1 MNNLSA
7 KWRRI
12 LLVLG
17 AIVVL
22 LGLLAYG
29 AWYKLFRRV
38 HTFYTS
44 EEDHWKYG
52 SIGVEAVEGMPYW
65 IWLELPKIFP
75 DKLPRPGGYTSL
87 GMVWEEGK
95 EMPIGFTKEVIGF
108 PRVGINCAA
117 CHTGTFRA
125 TAHEK
130 PSFILAAPSTKF
142 DSQAY
147 VRFLFACANDPRFD
161 ADTIMTQLNYDVKLA
176 LIDRLLYRYAIIPFT
191 KKSLK
196 KQEQSYAFM
205 RSRPNW
211 GPGRTDMNPFKL
223 RVMGLPDDGSV
234 GSTDIMAIWNQ
245 KAREGTFRHSDGLNT
260 TLVEAVRSAALASG
274 ANRSSIDIPSLD
286 RIQTFITNLAP
297 PKYPFLYDQELASK
311 GGEIFE
317 ANCASCHVLGR
328 GQTGKVIPYTETG
341 TDPNRAD
348 HWTKT
353 AADAFNEYAKGYPWK
368 FNNFCDSD
376 GYVALPMEGVWAR
389 APYLHNGS
397 VPTLADLL
405 NAPAARPAVFYRGY
419 DVYDQERVGFVH
431 EGPDA
436 ERVGYRFNTAERGN
450 SNAGHTH
457 GTQLSPDDKR
467 ALIEFLKTL

>member
-1 MNNLSA
+1 M
-7 KWRRI
+7 
-12 LLVLG
+12 VLG
-17 AIVVL
+17 AIVIL
-22 LGLLAYG
+22 LGLLACG

-38 HTFYTS
+38 HTVYTS

-75 DKLPRPGGYTSL
+75 DKLPGPGGYTSL

-95 EMPIGFTKEVIGF
+95 EMPIGFTKEIIGF

-130 PSFILAAPSTKF
+130 PSFILAAPSTRF

-161 ADTIMTQLNYDVKLA
+161 ADTIMTQLNYDVKLS

-196 KQEQSYAFM
+196 KQEESYVFM
-205 RSRPNW
+205 KSRPNW

-223 RVMGLPDDGSV
+223 RVMGLSDDGSV
-234 GSTDIMAIWNQ
+234 GSADIMAIWNQ

-274 ANRSSIDIPSLD
+274 ANKSSIDIPSLD
-286 RIQTFITNLAP
+286 RIQIFITNLSP
-297 PKYPFLYDQELASK
+297 PPYPFGHDQELASK
-311 GGEIFE
+311 GGAIFE
-317 ANCASCHVLGR
+317 ANCSSCHVLGR
-328 GQTGKVIPYTETG
+328 GRTGEVIPYAETG

-368 FNNFCDSD
+368 FNNFRDSD
-376 GYVALPMEGVWAR
+376 GYVALPMEAVWAR

-397 VPTLADLL
+397 VPSLADLL
-405 NAPAARPAVFYRGY
+405 APPEARPKRFLRGF
-419 DVYDQERVGFVH
+419 DVYDPLKVGFVS
-431 EGPDA
+431 EGPEAQRIGFEYD
-436 ERVGYRFNTAERGN
+436 TSLPGN
-450 SNAGHTH
+450 SNQGHTF
-457 GTQLSPDDKR
+457 GTQLPPEEKQ